1 MFLKKHYEKILL
13 GVLLTIFIGL
23 LVFQFLLW
31 QQGQQIKIDGI
42 LGFTPPPPN
51 YTSIDFEAQDSPFNV
66 LANLTE
72 NPQWLKSEKRRASS
86 QDFTDFMLPYKMA
99 FCPYCRKMIRQ
110 ESFRK

>member
-1 MFLKKHYEKILL
+1 MLFLKKHYEKILL

-66 LANLTE
+66 LANLRKPRSGSNRKKE
-72 NPQWLKSEKRRASS
+72 GHRRRISLISCSLIKWLSALIAGK
-86 QDFTDFMLPYKMA
+86 
-99 FCPYCRKMIRQ
+99 
-110 ESFRK
+110 